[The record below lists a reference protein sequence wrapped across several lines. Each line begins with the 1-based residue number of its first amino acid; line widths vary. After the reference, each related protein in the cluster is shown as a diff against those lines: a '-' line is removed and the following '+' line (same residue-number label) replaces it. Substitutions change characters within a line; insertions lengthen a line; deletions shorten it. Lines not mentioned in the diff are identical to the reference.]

1 MFEIAPQET
10 KERIVDAALALFA
23 QSGFN
28 AVTVRAI
35 AERANVNISAINY
48 HFESKEN
55 LYRTII
61 RLHTE
66 TKTHWAMETLNV
78 DLKSVDEFRIRF
90 MTFAELLMKSVFEK
104 PEVYQCMEREI
115 LQNLPYA
122 REEFKNFLPVLV
134 STLERYLTVAQD
146 KKWLRQEIDC
156 KIVALSFFPLL
167 FSHFRDKNIFKEF
180 FDINVD
186 EPEVQAIVVRNNS
199 KSSLNMQNY
208 ISRQQKRCNT
218 DFLRI
223 SNLLP
228 MILASVFFPA
238 SFAWAHGSLL
248 PVLIFFIFMSSLP
261 SLPAALFMI
270 RWLLRKYPNNLKGNI
285 WFVILQLSILTYGF
299 IGAFW
304 LLDSQVM
311 IMKAFA
317 PILVLLWLAGY
328 FTIFIRFAWLE
339 SQDKK
344 VAVYTGIFGA
354 LAFPVFCIAFAFA
367 LSRLL
372 S

>member
-186 EPEVQAIVVRNNS
+186 EPEVQAIVLS
-199 KSSLNMQNY
+199 QTLSF
-208 ISRQQKRCNT
+208 
-218 DFLRI
+218 FLHG
-223 SNLLP
+223 
-228 MILASVFFPA
+228 ILENQ
-238 SFAWAHGSLL
+238 H
-248 PVLIFFIFMSSLP
+248 
-261 SLPAALFMI
+261 
-270 RWLLRKYPNNLKGNI
+270 
-285 WFVILQLSILTYGF
+285 
-299 IGAFW
+299 
-304 LLDSQVM
+304 
-311 IMKAFA
+311 
-317 PILVLLWLAGY
+317 
-328 FTIFIRFAWLE
+328 
-339 SQDKK
+339 
-344 VAVYTGIFGA
+344 
-354 LAFPVFCIAFAFA
+354 
-367 LSRLL
+367 
-372 S
+372 